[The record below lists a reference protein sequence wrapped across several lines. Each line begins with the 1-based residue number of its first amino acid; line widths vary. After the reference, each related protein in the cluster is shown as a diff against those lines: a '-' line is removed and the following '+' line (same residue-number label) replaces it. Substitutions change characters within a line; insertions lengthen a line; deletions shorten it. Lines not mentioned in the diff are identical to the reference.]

1 MPEKA
6 EVRHTLNEQQARQLA
21 TVTKTVPMMQAI
33 TPRWLVNFL
42 QWVPV
47 EAGTYRVNKVV
58 PTRPGTRTVECS
70 PGEDVDLPE
79 IYVDYEEK
87 PREYSLSA
95 VTTVLDLQTRISD
108 MYRSPHDQIKEQL
121 RLIIEKVKE
130 RQENELINNTEYGM
144 LNNVDESMR
153 VKTRK
158 GAPTPDDLDEL
169 IARVWKEP
177 AFFLAHPRAIAAFGR
192 ECTRRGVP
200 PPTVTI
206 FGSPFLT
213 WRGLPLIPSDKVA
226 IKADKTSILLL
237 RTGEKKQ
244 GVVGLF
250 QPGIPGEV
258 SPSLSVRFMGI
269 NHKAIA
275 SYLIS
280 LYCSLAILTED
291 ALGVLENVSVD
302 QYHEYK

>member
-1 MPEKA
+1 MAEKA
-6 EVRHTLNEQQARQLA
+6 EVRHTLNEHQARQLA

-87 PREYSLSA
+87 PREYTLSA

-130 RQENELINNTEYGM
+130 RQESELINNTEYGL

-169 IARVWKEP
+169 IARIWKEP

-200 PPTVTI
+200 PPTATI

-213 WRGLPLIPSDKVA
+213 WRGLPLVPSDKVP
-226 IKADKTSILLL
+226 IKAEKTNILLL

-244 GVVGLF
+244 GAVGLF

-291 ALGVLENVSVD
+291 AVGVLEGASVD

>member
-21 TVTKTVPMMQAI
+21 TVTKTAPMMQAI

-58 PTRPGTRTVECS
+58 PTRPGSRTIECS
-70 PGEDVDLPE
+70 PDDDVDLPE

-87 PREYSLSA
+87 PREYTLSA

-130 RQENELINNTEYGM
+130 RQESELINNTEYGL
-144 LNNVDESMR
+144 LNNVDASMR

-169 IARVWKEP
+169 IAKVWKEP

-200 PPTVTI
+200 PPTVSI

-226 IKADKTSILLL
+226 IKAEKTNIVLV

-280 LYCSLAILTED
+280 LYCSLAVLTED

>member
-1 MPEKA
+1 MAEKA

-21 TVTKTVPMMQAI
+21 TVTKTVPVMQAI

-87 PREYSLSA
+87 PREYTLSA

-130 RQENELINNTEYGM
+130 RQESELINNTEYGL

-200 PPTVTI
+200 PPTATI
-206 FGSPFLT
+206 FGSAFLT
-213 WRGLPLIPSDKVA
+213 WRGLPLVPSDKVP
-226 IKADKTSILLL
+226 IKAEKTNILLL

-244 GVVGLF
+244 GAVGLF

-291 ALGVLENVSVD
+291 AVGVLEGASVD

>member
-1 MPEKA
+1 MPEKV
-6 EVRHTLNEQQARQLA
+6 EVRHTLNERQARQLA

-87 PREYSLSA
+87 PREYTLSA

-130 RQENELINNTEYGM
+130 RQESELIDNTEYGL

-200 PPTVTI
+200 PPTVTV

-280 LYCSLAILTED
+280 LYCTLAILTED

>member
-1 MPEKA
+1 MAEKA

-21 TVTKTVPMMQAI
+21 TVTKTVPMMRAI

-47 EAGTYRVNKVV
+47 EAGTYRVNKVI
-58 PTRPGTRTVECS
+58 PTRPGSRTIECS
-70 PGEDVDLPE
+70 PDEDVDLPE
-79 IYVDYEEK
+79 IYVDYEEQ
-87 PREYSLSA
+87 PREYTLSA

-121 RLIIEKVKE
+121 RLIIEKIKE
-130 RQENELINNTEYGM
+130 RQESELINNTEYGL
-144 LNNVDESMR
+144 LNNVDDSMR

-177 AFFLAHPRAIAAFGR
+177 AFFMAHPRAIAAFGR

-200 PPTVTI
+200 PPTVSI
-206 FGSPFLT
+206 FGCPFLT
-213 WRGLPLIPSDKVA
+213 WRGLPLVPSDKVA
-226 IKADKTSILLL
+226 IKAEKTNILLV

-258 SPSLSVRFMGI
+258 APSLSVRFMGI

-291 ALGVLENVSVD
+291 ALGVLESVSVD

>member
-1 MPEKA
+1 MAEKA

-58 PTRPGTRTVECS
+58 PTRPGSRTIECS
-70 PGEDVDLPE
+70 PDDDVDLPE

-87 PREYSLSA
+87 PREYTLSA

-130 RQENELINNTEYGM
+130 RQESELINNTQYGL
-144 LNNVDESMR
+144 LNNIDDSMK

-169 IARVWKEP
+169 IAKVWKEP
-177 AFFLAHPRAIAAFGR
+177 SFFLAHPRAIAAFGR

-200 PPTVTI
+200 PPTVTL

-213 WRGLPLIPSDKVA
+213 WRGLPLVPSDKVA
-226 IKADKTSILLL
+226 IKADKTNILLL
-237 RTGEKKQ
+237 RTGERKQ
-244 GVVGLF
+244 GAVGLF

-291 ALGVLENVSVD
+291 AVGVLENVSVD